1 MRIIKFGLIVL
12 VAMVVVGFFYQS
24 YASYLDAAVHP
35 APGRLIKVDEIHLH
49 IDCRG
54 QGEVTLVLEA
64 GLGMDSTGWS
74 LIHDPLSK
82 HARVCAYDRAGMG
95 WSEPI
100 SRLSLAVDISKRLQ
114 RLLDEAGES
123 GPYILVGMSAGGVL
137 VREYYKQYP
146 ENVVGMIL
154 VDSSHEQQ
162 NHRLPDLGRDF
173 DYRLLA
179 CRIFQP
185 IGLARLYGQ
194 LEEVGPTTMSDEW
207 VSTSVANQNK
217 SHACNSFYYAFESF
231 MQEVVDP
238 LPPSSLGELPLLVLS
253 QGNESK
259 GDLAAGYT
267 DEMAKKQRR
276 IWDELQIELTQ
287 LSSSSTRVIAKQSGH
302 VIQFDQPELVIES
315 LLQLIEGLSGG
326 VVLEKMKSDA
336 DS

>member
-1 MRIIKFGLIVL
+1 M
-12 VAMVVVGFFYQS
+12 
-24 YASYLDAAVHP
+24 
-35 APGRLIKVDEIHLH
+35 
-49 IDCRG
+49 
-54 QGEVTLVLEA
+54 
-64 GLGMDSTGWS
+64 
-74 LIHDPLSK
+74 
-82 HARVCAYDRAGMG
+82 
-95 WSEPI
+95 
-100 SRLSLAVDISKRLQ
+100 
-114 RLLDEAGES
+114 
-123 GPYILVGMSAGGVL
+123 

-179 CRIFQP
+179 CQIFQP

-217 SHACNSFYYAFESF
+217 SHVCNSFYYAFESF

-253 QGNESK
+253 QGNEPK

-267 DEMAKKQRR
+267 DEMGKKQRR
-276 IWDELQIELTQ
+276 IWDELQIELT
-287 LSSSSTRVIAKQSGH
+287 
-302 VIQFDQPELVIES
+302 
-315 LLQLIEGLSGG
+315 
-326 VVLEKMKSDA
+326 
-336 DS
+336 

>member
-123 GPYILVGMSAGGVL
+123 GPYILVGMSAAASWL
-137 VREYYKQYP
+137 
-146 ENVVGMIL
+146 ENIT
-154 VDSSHEQQ
+154 
-162 NHRLPDLGRDF
+162 N
-173 DYRLLA
+173 
-179 CRIFQP
+179 
-185 IGLARLYGQ
+185 
-194 LEEVGPTTMSDEW
+194 
-207 VSTSVANQNK
+207 
-217 SHACNSFYYAFESF
+217 
-231 MQEVVDP
+231 
-238 LPPSSLGELPLLVLS
+238 
-253 QGNESK
+253 
-259 GDLAAGYT
+259 
-267 DEMAKKQRR
+267 
-276 IWDELQIELTQ
+276 
-287 LSSSSTRVIAKQSGH
+287 STRRTWWG
-302 VIQFDQPELVIES
+302 
-315 LLQLIEGLSGG
+315 
-326 VVLEKMKSDA
+326 
-336 DS
+336 